1 MFSLTR
7 FMRTTTMPAML
18 PVLISRV
25 LVGIFFFIAGVNK
38 LFVPENQLLVVDKM
52 HEAGIAFSAVKVVVV
67 AILEC
72 SMGLL
77 LTLGF

>member
-52 HEAGIAFSAVKVVVV
+52 HEAGIAFPAVKVVVV
-67 AILEC
+67 AILEG